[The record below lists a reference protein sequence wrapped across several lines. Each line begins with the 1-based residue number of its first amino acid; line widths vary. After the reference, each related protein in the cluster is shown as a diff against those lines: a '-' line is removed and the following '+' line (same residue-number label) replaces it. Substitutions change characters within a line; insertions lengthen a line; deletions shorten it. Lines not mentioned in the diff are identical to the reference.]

1 MSTKSSINA
10 LQKANDSLKGIKE
23 TLIPY
28 LQLLDRYHRQQQNAI
43 SNENEGN
50 GSKIDRYQIT
60 EAETAISLSIGTL
73 RYMALRLKGM
83 KSSNG
88 STKNDPLRME
98 LDKIRK
104 TLVELKKLKKKIKP
118 TTKNKSK
125 SPGPSVETS
134 QRKKEASKKRK
145 SDEGVEDQIK
155 KVRSKRQK

>member
-125 SPGPSVETS
+125 SPGSSVETS
-134 QRKKEASKKRK
+134 QGKKEASKKRK